1 MKDSL
6 KTKQELIKELSVL
19 KKKIGKLGKSE
30 SQQKL
35 IEMELHKS
43 EHKFRQLAED
53 MPALICTF
61 LPDST
66 LTYVNKA
73 YCELFQKRPDDLVGK
88 KFLDFLPDYA
98 TRENVVRQ
106 YMSLT
111 AENPVKTY
119 EHKVILSDGTD
130 QYHWHRW
137 TDRAFFNDNGQI
149 SHFQSIGQEI
159 TERKRADD
167 ALRENEDRLM
177 RISSII
183 SDVTYS
189 CTSDENGTF
198 SINWMMGAAE
208 LVTGYS
214 IDEIKEQGCWGFL
227 VIEEDKSLFE
237 ENVIGL
243 APGSTE
249 SCELRIRH
257 KNGGIV
263 WLASCAECV
272 MVSEKFSRSV
282 LYGGIIDIT
291 ERKLAE
297 VESKLYAKELED
309 ANTALRVVM
318 SRQNNDQKMLENK
331 LQLNTQE
338 LVVPYLKKLKDTKLD
353 SRQKD
358 YLSVLE
364 SNLNNIVSP
373 YMFNLSA
380 AYKNLT
386 PQEIQIANLI
396 RQGKNTKNIAELLC
410 ASAHTV
416 GTHRNNIRKKLKLRN
431 SKSNLRSH
439 LLSLS

>member
-19 KKKIGKLGKSE
+19 KKKISKLGKSE

-88 KFLDFLPDYA
+88 KFLDFLPDNA

-159 TERKRADD
+159 TERKRVDEAV
-167 ALRENEDRLM
+167 RENEDRLM

-243 APGSTE
+243 APGSTG

-291 ERKLAE
+291 ERKRAE
-297 VESKLYAKELED
+297 AESNLYAKELED
-309 ANTALRVVM
+309 ANT
-318 SRQNNDQKMLENK
+318 
-331 LQLNTQE
+331 
-338 LVVPYLKKLKDTKLD
+338 
-353 SRQKD
+353 
-358 YLSVLE
+358 
-364 SNLNNIVSP
+364 
-373 YMFNLSA
+373 
-380 AYKNLT
+380 
-386 PQEIQIANLI
+386 
-396 RQGKNTKNIAELLC
+396 
-410 ASAHTV
+410 
-416 GTHRNNIRKKLKLRN
+416 
-431 SKSNLRSH
+431 
-439 LLSLS
+439 